1 MKGSRTL
8 LTTGALLVAFLLF
21 LFVNLIGNATLAG
34 ARLDLTREGLYT
46 LSAGSRS
53 LAAGLQEPVT
63 LKLYY
68 SARQAADIP
77 TLKTYADRVQGL
89 LREFASASGGKIQFQ
104 LVEPEPF
111 SETEDEAVA
120 AGLQGAMLKSG
131 ETIYFGL
138 VATGSTDERS
148 VVPFLDPERE
158 TSLEYDVARMIY
170 KLGRPDKPVVAL
182 VSGLPLEGEP
192 ALPFP
197 GGSGEQP
204 PWVVYEQLKEVF
216 DVKPVELTAQALPED
231 TDLLLVVHPKGI
243 SESLQYAIDQ
253 YVLRGGHALVFVDPH
268 CERDLPPRDPSNPM
282 AQFQA
287 ERASNL
293 DKLFR
298 AWGFQMPED
307 TVVGDREL
315 AVRVQSGARNQP
327 KEVDYILWLGLGREQ
342 VDKDDVVT
350 ADLGKM
356 ILASAGH
363 LEPLEGATTQFQP
376 LLRSTDQ
383 AMLVEQA
390 KIQFMP
396 DPERLLAEYQ
406 PGGRVL
412 TLAARVRGPC
422 QSAFPDGPPQPAPP
436 ADGSEPPPPPPAT
449 AGLTESVQPIEVMVV
464 ADADLLGDDLWVQMQ
479 NFLGQ
484 RMAIPIASNGD
495 FVIHALDNLSGS
507 NELISLRNRASFD
520 RPFERIESIRKDAE
534 QRLLAREQAL
544 QDELNQTERNL
555 TQLQSKKDDKSSLI
569 LSPEQKAEIDR
580 FQEQRVATRKALRD
594 VQHDMNKDIDRLEA
608 WIKAVNIGAVPLLV
622 GALAVGLGLRAGR
635 RRSA

>member
-8 LTTGALLVAFLLF
+8 LTTGALVVAFVLF
-21 LFVNLIGNATLAG
+21 LFVNLIGNATLGG
-34 ARLDLTREGLYT
+34 ARLDLTKEGLYT
-46 LSAGSRS
+46 LSPGSRS
-53 LAAGLQEPVT
+53 LAAGLVEPVT

-68 SARQAADIP
+68 SSRQAADIP

-89 LREFASASGGKIQFQ
+89 LREFANASGGKLQVQI
-104 LVEPEPF
+104 VNPEPF

-170 KLGRPDKPVVAL
+170 KLGRPDRPVVAL
-182 VSGLPLEGEP
+182 ISGLPLEGEA

-197 GGSGEQP
+197 GGSSQQP

-216 DVKPVELTAQALPED
+216 DVKPVELTAQVLPED

-243 SESLQYAIDQ
+243 SEATQYAIDQ
-253 YVLRGGHALVFVDPH
+253 YVLKGGHALIFVDPH
-268 CERDLPPRDPSNPM
+268 CERDLPPRDPTNPM

-293 DKLFR
+293 ARLFR

-307 TVVGDREL
+307 TVVGDRDL
-315 AVRVQSGARNQP
+315 AVRVQAGGRSQS
-327 KEVDYILWLGLGREQ
+327 KEVDYVLWLGLGREQ
-342 VDKDDVVT
+342 VDADDVVT

-356 ILASAGH
+356 LLASAGH
-363 LEPLEGATTQFQP
+363 LEPLDGATTQFEP
-376 LLRSTDQ
+376 LLRTTDQ
-383 AMLVEQA
+383 AELVEQA

-396 DPERLLAEYQ
+396 DPEKLLAEYQ

-422 QSAFPDGPPQPAPP
+422 KSAFPDGPPKPALPPDAEPPAEAPP
-436 ADGSEPPPPPPAT
+436 VT
-449 AGLTESVQPIEVMVV
+449 GLAESAQPIEVLVV
-464 ADADLLGDDLWVQMQ
+464 ADADMLGDDLWVQMQ
-479 NFLGQ
+479 NLFGQ

-507 NELISLRNRASFD
+507 NELISLRSRASFD
-520 RPFERIESIRKDAE
+520 RPFERIESIRKEAE

-544 QDELNQTERNL
+544 QDELTQTERRL
-555 TQLQSKKDDKSSLI
+555 SDLQSKKDDQSSLI

-580 FQEQRVATRKALRD
+580 FQEQRVATRKELRD
-594 VQHDMNKDIDRLEA
+594 VRHDLNKDIDRLEA
-608 WIKAVNIGAVPLLV
+608 WIKALNIGAVPLLV

>member
-8 LTTGALLVAFLLF
+8 LTTGALVVAFVLF
-21 LFVNLIGNATLAG
+21 LFVNLIGNATLGG
-34 ARLDLTREGLYT
+34 ARLDLTKEGLYT
-46 LSAGSRS
+46 LSPGSRS
-53 LAAGLQEPVT
+53 LAAGLVEPVT

-68 SARQAADIP
+68 SSRQAADIP

-89 LREFASASGGKIQFQ
+89 LREFANASGGKLQVQI
-104 LVEPEPF
+104 VDPEPF

-170 KLGRPDKPVVAL
+170 KLGRPDRPVVAL
-182 VSGLPLEGEP
+182 ISGLPLEGEA

-197 GGSGEQP
+197 GGSSQQP

-216 DVKPVELTAQALPED
+216 DVKPVELTAQVLPED

-243 SESLQYAIDQ
+243 SEATQYAIDQ
-253 YVLRGGHALVFVDPH
+253 YVLKGGHALIFVDPH
-268 CERDLPPRDPSNPM
+268 CERDLPPRDPTNPM

-293 DKLFR
+293 ARLFR

-307 TVVGDREL
+307 TVVGDRDL
-315 AVRVQSGARNQP
+315 AVRVQAGGRSQS
-327 KEVDYILWLGLGREQ
+327 KEVDYVLWLGLGREQ
-342 VDKDDVVT
+342 VDADDVVT

-356 ILASAGH
+356 LLASAGH
-363 LEPLEGATTQFQP
+363 LEPLDGATTQFEP
-376 LLRSTDQ
+376 LLRTTDQ
-383 AMLVEQA
+383 AELVEQA

-396 DPERLLAEYQ
+396 DPEKLLAEYQ

-422 QSAFPDGPPQPAPP
+422 KSAFPDGPPKPALPPDAEPPAEAPP
-436 ADGSEPPPPPPAT
+436 VT
-449 AGLTESVQPIEVMVV
+449 GLAESTQPIEVLVV
-464 ADADLLGDDLWVQMQ
+464 ADADMLGDDLWVQMQ
-479 NFLGQ
+479 NLFGQ

-507 NELISLRNRASFD
+507 NELISLRSRASFD
-520 RPFERIESIRKDAE
+520 RPFERIESIRKEAE

-544 QDELNQTERNL
+544 QDELTQTERRL
-555 TQLQSKKDDKSSLI
+555 SDLQSKKDDQSSLI

-580 FQEQRVATRKALRD
+580 FQEQRVATRKELRD
-594 VQHDMNKDIDRLEA
+594 VRHDLNKDIDRLEA
-608 WIKAVNIGAVPLLV
+608 RIKALNIGAVPLLV

>member
-8 LTTGALLVAFLLF
+8 LTTGALVVAFVLF
-21 LFVNLIGNATLAG
+21 LFVNLIGNATLSG
-34 ARLDLTREGLYT
+34 ARLDLTKEGLYT
-46 LSAGSRS
+46 LSPGSRS
-53 LAAGLQEPVT
+53 LAAGLVEPVT

-68 SARQAADIP
+68 SSRQAADIP

-89 LREFASASGGKIQFQ
+89 LREFANASGGKLQVQI
-104 LVEPEPF
+104 VDPEPF

-170 KLGRPDKPVVAL
+170 KLGRPDRPVVAL
-182 VSGLPLEGEP
+182 ISGLPLEGEA

-197 GGSGEQP
+197 GGSSQQP

-216 DVKPVELTAQALPED
+216 DVKPVELTAQVLPED

-243 SESLQYAIDQ
+243 SEATQYAIDQ
-253 YVLRGGHALVFVDPH
+253 YVLKGGHALIFVDPH
-268 CERDLPPRDPSNPM
+268 CERDLPPRDPTNPM

-293 DKLFR
+293 ARLFR

-307 TVVGDREL
+307 TVVGDRDL
-315 AVRVQSGARNQP
+315 AVRVQAGGRSQS
-327 KEVDYILWLGLGREQ
+327 KEVDYVLWLGLGREQ
-342 VDKDDVVT
+342 VDADDVVT

-356 ILASAGH
+356 LLASAGH
-363 LEPLEGATTQFQP
+363 LEPLDGATTQFEP

-383 AMLVEQA
+383 AELVEQA

-396 DPERLLAEYQ
+396 DPEKLLAEYQ

-422 QSAFPDGPPQPAPP
+422 KSAFPDGPPKPALPPDAEPPAEAPP
-436 ADGSEPPPPPPAT
+436 VT
-449 AGLTESVQPIEVMVV
+449 GLAESTQPIEVLVV
-464 ADADLLGDDLWVQMQ
+464 ADADMLGDDLWVQMQ
-479 NFLGQ
+479 NLFGQ

-507 NELISLRNRASFD
+507 NELISLRSRASFD
-520 RPFERIESIRKDAE
+520 RPFERIESIRKEAE

-544 QDELNQTERNL
+544 QDELTQTERRL
-555 TQLQSKKDDKSSLI
+555 SDLQSKKDDQSSLI

-580 FQEQRVATRKALRD
+580 FQEQRVATRKELRD
-594 VQHDMNKDIDRLEA
+594 VRHDLNKDIDRLEA
-608 WIKAVNIGAVPLLV
+608 WIKALNIGAVPLLV

>member
-8 LTTGALLVAFLLF
+8 LTTGALVVAFVLF
-21 LFVNLIGNATLAG
+21 LFVNLIGNATLGG
-34 ARLDLTREGLYT
+34 ARLDLTKEGLYT
-46 LSAGSRS
+46 LSPGSRS
-53 LAAGLQEPVT
+53 LAAGLVEPVT

-68 SARQAADIP
+68 SSRQAADIP

-89 LREFASASGGKIQFQ
+89 LREFASASGGKLQVQI
-104 LVEPEPF
+104 VDPEPF

-170 KLGRPDKPVVAL
+170 KLGRPDRPVVAL
-182 VSGLPLEGEP
+182 ISGLPLEGEA

-197 GGSGEQP
+197 GGSSQQP

-216 DVKPVELTAQALPED
+216 DVKPVELTAQVLPED

-243 SESLQYAIDQ
+243 SEATQYAIDQ
-253 YVLRGGHALVFVDPH
+253 YVLKGGHALIFVDPH
-268 CERDLPPRDPSNPM
+268 CERDLPPRDPTNPM

-293 DKLFR
+293 ARLFR

-307 TVVGDREL
+307 TVVGDRDL
-315 AVRVQSGARNQP
+315 AVRVQAGGRSQS
-327 KEVDYILWLGLGREQ
+327 KEVDYVLWLGLGREQ
-342 VDKDDVVT
+342 VDVDDVVT

-356 ILASAGH
+356 LLASAGH
-363 LEPLEGATTQFQP
+363 LEPLDGATTQFEP
-376 LLRSTDQ
+376 LLRTTDQ
-383 AMLVEQA
+383 AELVEQA

-396 DPERLLAEYQ
+396 DPEKLLAEYQ

-422 QSAFPDGPPQPAPP
+422 KSAFPDGPPKPALPPDAEPP
-436 ADGSEPPPPPPAT
+436 AETPPVT
-449 AGLTESVQPIEVMVV
+449 GLAESTQPIEVLVV
-464 ADADLLGDDLWVQMQ
+464 ADADMLGDDLWVQMQ
-479 NFLGQ
+479 NLFGQ

-507 NELISLRNRASFD
+507 NELISLRSRASFD
-520 RPFERIESIRKDAE
+520 RPFERIESIRKEAE

-544 QDELNQTERNL
+544 QDELTQTERRL
-555 TQLQSKKDDKSSLI
+555 SDLQSKKDDQSSLI

-580 FQEQRVATRKALRD
+580 FQEQRVATRKELRD
-594 VQHDMNKDIDRLEA
+594 VRHDLNKDIDRLEA
-608 WIKAVNIGAVPLLV
+608 WIKALNIGAVPLLV

>member
-8 LTTGALLVAFLLF
+8 LTTGALVVAFVLF
-21 LFVNLIGNATLAG
+21 LFVNLIGNATLGG
-34 ARLDLTREGLYT
+34 ARLDLTKEGLYT
-46 LSAGSRS
+46 LSPGSRS
-53 LAAGLQEPVT
+53 LAAGLVEPVT

-68 SARQAADIP
+68 SSRQAADIP

-89 LREFASASGGKIQFQ
+89 LREFANASGGKLQVQI
-104 LVEPEPF
+104 VDPEPF

-170 KLGRPDKPVVAL
+170 KLGRPDRPVVAL
-182 VSGLPLEGEP
+182 ISGLPLEGEA

-197 GGSGEQP
+197 GGSSQQP

-216 DVKPVELTAQALPED
+216 DVKPVELTAQVLPED

-243 SESLQYAIDQ
+243 SEATQYAIDQ
-253 YVLRGGHALVFVDPH
+253 YVLKGGHALIFVDPH
-268 CERDLPPRDPSNPM
+268 CERDLPPRDPTNPM

-293 DKLFR
+293 ARLFR

-307 TVVGDREL
+307 TVVGDRDL
-315 AVRVQSGARNQP
+315 AVRVQAGGRSQS
-327 KEVDYILWLGLGREQ
+327 KEVDYVLWLGLGREQ
-342 VDKDDVVT
+342 VDADDVVT

-356 ILASAGH
+356 LLASAGH
-363 LEPLEGATTQFQP
+363 LEPLDGATTQFEP
-376 LLRSTDQ
+376 LLRTTDQ
-383 AMLVEQA
+383 AELVEQA

-396 DPERLLAEYQ
+396 DPEKLLAEYQ

-422 QSAFPDGPPQPAPP
+422 KSAFPDGPPKPALPPDAEPPAEAPP
-436 ADGSEPPPPPPAT
+436 VT
-449 AGLTESVQPIEVMVV
+449 GLAESAQPIEVLVV
-464 ADADLLGDDLWVQMQ
+464 ADADMLGDDLWVQMQ
-479 NFLGQ
+479 NLFGQ

-507 NELISLRNRASFD
+507 NELISLRSRASFD
-520 RPFERIESIRKDAE
+520 RPFERIESIRKEAE

-544 QDELNQTERNL
+544 QDELTQTERRL
-555 TQLQSKKDDKSSLI
+555 SDLQSKKDDQSSLI

-580 FQEQRVATRKALRD
+580 FQEQRVATRKELRD
-594 VQHDMNKDIDRLEA
+594 VRHDLNKDIDRLEA
-608 WIKAVNIGAVPLLV
+608 WIKALNIGAVPLLV

>member
-8 LTTGALLVAFLLF
+8 LTTGALVVAFVLF
-21 LFVNLIGNATLAG
+21 LFVNLIGNATLGG
-34 ARLDLTREGLYT
+34 ARLDLTKEGLYT
-46 LSAGSRS
+46 LSPGSRS
-53 LAAGLQEPVT
+53 LAAGLVEPVT

-68 SARQAADIP
+68 SSRQAADIP

-89 LREFASASGGKIQFQ
+89 LREFANASGGKLQVQI
-104 LVEPEPF
+104 VDPEPF

-170 KLGRPDKPVVAL
+170 KLGRPDRPVVAL
-182 VSGLPLEGEP
+182 ISGLPLEGEA

-197 GGSGEQP
+197 GGSSQQP

-216 DVKPVELTAQALPED
+216 DVKPVELTAQVLPED

-243 SESLQYAIDQ
+243 SEATQYAIDQ
-253 YVLRGGHALVFVDPH
+253 YVLKGGHALIFVDPH
-268 CERDLPPRDPSNPM
+268 CERDLPPRDPTNPM

-293 DKLFR
+293 ARLFR

-307 TVVGDREL
+307 TVVGDRDL
-315 AVRVQSGARNQP
+315 AVRVQAGGRSQS
-327 KEVDYILWLGLGREQ
+327 KEVDYVLWLGLGREQ
-342 VDKDDVVT
+342 VDADDVVT

-356 ILASAGH
+356 LLASAGH
-363 LEPLEGATTQFQP
+363 LEPLDGATTQFEP
-376 LLRSTDQ
+376 LLRTTDQ
-383 AMLVEQA
+383 AELVEQA

-396 DPERLLAEYQ
+396 DPEKLLAEYQ

-422 QSAFPDGPPQPAPP
+422 KSAFPDGPPKPALPPDAEPPAEAPP
-436 ADGSEPPPPPPAT
+436 VT
-449 AGLTESVQPIEVMVV
+449 GLAESTQPIEVLVV
-464 ADADLLGDDLWVQMQ
+464 ADADMLGDDLWVQMQ
-479 NFLGQ
+479 NLFGQ

-507 NELISLRNRASFD
+507 NELISLRSRASFD
-520 RPFERIESIRKDAE
+520 RPFERIESIRKEAE

-544 QDELNQTERNL
+544 QDELTQTERRL
-555 TQLQSKKDDKSSLI
+555 SDLQSKKDDQSSLI

-580 FQEQRVATRKALRD
+580 FQEQRVATRKELRD
-594 VQHDMNKDIDRLEA
+594 VRHDLNKDIDRLEA
-608 WIKAVNIGAVPLLV
+608 WIKALNIGAVPLLV

>member
-1 MKGSRTL
+1 VKGSRTL
-8 LTTGALLVAFLLF
+8 LTTGALVVAFVLF
-21 LFVNLIGNATLAG
+21 LFVNLIGNTTLAG

-46 LSAGSRS
+46 LSPGSRS
-53 LAAGLQEPVT
+53 LAAGLVEPVT

-68 SARQAADIP
+68 SSRQAADIP

-89 LREFASASGGKIQFQ
+89 LREFASASGGKLQ
-104 LVEPEPF
+104 LQIVDPEPF

-120 AGLQGAMLKSG
+120 AGLQGALLKSG

-138 VATGSTDERS
+138 VATGSTDDRS

-158 TSLEYDVARMIY
+158 TSLEYDIARMIY
-170 KLGRPDKPVVAL
+170 KLGRPDRPVVAL
-182 VSGLPLEGEP
+182 ISGLPLEGEP

-197 GGSGEQP
+197 GGSSQQP

-216 DVKPVELTAQALPED
+216 DVKPVELTAQALPDD

-253 YVLRGGHALVFVDPH
+253 YVLRGGHALIFVDPH

-293 DKLFR
+293 DRLFR

-342 VDKDDVVT
+342 VDEDDVVT

-363 LEPLEGATTQFQP
+363 LEPLDGATTLFQP

-412 TLAARVRGPC
+412 TLAARVSGPC
-422 QSAFPDGPPQPAPP
+422 RSAFPDGRPQPATPP
-436 ADGSEPPPPPPAT
+436 DGAEPPPEPPET
-449 AGLTESVQPIEVMVV
+449 AGLTESTQPIEVMVV

-534 QRLLAREQAL
+534 QRLLAREQGL
-544 QDELNQTERNL
+544 QDELNQTERRL
-555 TQLQSKKDDKSSLI
+555 TELQSKKDDQSSLI

-580 FQEQRVATRKALRD
+580 FQEQRVATRKELRD
-594 VQHDMNKDIDRLEA
+594 VRHDLNKDIDRLEA

>member
-8 LTTGALLVAFLLF
+8 LTTGALVVAFVLF
-21 LFVNLIGNATLAG
+21 LFVNLIGNATLSG
-34 ARLDLTREGLYT
+34 ARLDLTKEGLYT
-46 LSAGSRS
+46 LSPGSRS
-53 LAAGLQEPVT
+53 LAAGLVEPVT

-68 SARQAADIP
+68 SSRQAADIP

-89 LREFASASGGKIQFQ
+89 LREFANASGGKLQVQI
-104 LVEPEPF
+104 VDPEPF

-170 KLGRPDKPVVAL
+170 KLGRPDRPVVAL
-182 VSGLPLEGEP
+182 ISGLPLEGEA

-197 GGSGEQP
+197 GGSSQQP

-216 DVKPVELTAQALPED
+216 DVKPVELTAQVLPED

-243 SESLQYAIDQ
+243 SEATQYAIDQ
-253 YVLRGGHALVFVDPH
+253 YVLKGGHALIFVDPH
-268 CERDLPPRDPSNPM
+268 CERDLPPRDPTNPM

-293 DKLFR
+293 ARLFR

-307 TVVGDREL
+307 TVVGDRDL
-315 AVRVQSGARNQP
+315 AVRVQAGGRSQS
-327 KEVDYILWLGLGREQ
+327 KEVDYVLWLGLGREQ
-342 VDKDDVVT
+342 VDADDVVT

-356 ILASAGH
+356 LLASAGH
-363 LEPLEGATTQFQP
+363 LEPLDGATTQFEP

-383 AMLVEQA
+383 AELVEQA

-396 DPERLLAEYQ
+396 DPEKLLAEYQ

-422 QSAFPDGPPQPAPP
+422 KSAFPDGPPKPALPPDAEPPAEAPP
-436 ADGSEPPPPPPAT
+436 VTG
-449 AGLTESVQPIEVMVV
+449 
-464 ADADLLGDDLWVQMQ
+464 
-479 NFLGQ
+479 
-484 RMAIPIASNGD
+484 
-495 FVIHALDNLSGS
+495 
-507 NELISLRNRASFD
+507 
-520 RPFERIESIRKDAE
+520 
-534 QRLLAREQAL
+534 
-544 QDELNQTERNL
+544 
-555 TQLQSKKDDKSSLI
+555 
-569 LSPEQKAEIDR
+569 
-580 FQEQRVATRKALRD
+580 
-594 VQHDMNKDIDRLEA
+594 
-608 WIKAVNIGAVPLLV
+608 
-622 GALAVGLGLRAGR
+622 
-635 RRSA
+635 

>member
-8 LTTGALLVAFLLF
+8 LTTGALVVAFVLF
-21 LFVNLIGNATLAG
+21 LFVNLIGNATLGG
-34 ARLDLTREGLYT
+34 ARLDLTKEGLYT
-46 LSAGSRS
+46 LSPGSRS
-53 LAAGLQEPVT
+53 LAAGLVEPVT

-68 SARQAADIP
+68 SSRQAADIP

-89 LREFASASGGKIQFQ
+89 LREFANASGGKLQVQI
-104 LVEPEPF
+104 VDPEPF

-170 KLGRPDKPVVAL
+170 KLGRPHRPVVAL
-182 VSGLPLEGEP
+182 ISGLPLEGEA

-197 GGSGEQP
+197 GGSSQQP

-216 DVKPVELTAQALPED
+216 DVKPVELTAQVLPED

-243 SESLQYAIDQ
+243 SEATQYAIDQ
-253 YVLRGGHALVFVDPH
+253 YVLKGGHALIFVDPH
-268 CERDLPPRDPSNPM
+268 CERDLPPRDPTNPM

-293 DKLFR
+293 ARLFR

-307 TVVGDREL
+307 TVVGDRDL
-315 AVRVQSGARNQP
+315 AVRVQAGGRSQS
-327 KEVDYILWLGLGREQ
+327 KEVDYVLWLGLGREQ
-342 VDKDDVVT
+342 VDADDVVT

-356 ILASAGH
+356 LLASAGH
-363 LEPLEGATTQFQP
+363 LEPLDGATTQFEP
-376 LLRSTDQ
+376 LLRTTDQ
-383 AMLVEQA
+383 AELVEQA

-396 DPERLLAEYQ
+396 DPEKLLAEYQ

-422 QSAFPDGPPQPAPP
+422 KSAFPDGPPKPALPPDAEPPAEAPP
-436 ADGSEPPPPPPAT
+436 VT
-449 AGLTESVQPIEVMVV
+449 GLAESAQPIEVLVV
-464 ADADLLGDDLWVQMQ
+464 ADADMLGDDLWVQMQ
-479 NFLGQ
+479 NLFGQ

-507 NELISLRNRASFD
+507 NELISLRSRASFD
-520 RPFERIESIRKDAE
+520 RPFERIESIRKEAE

-544 QDELNQTERNL
+544 QDELTQTERRL
-555 TQLQSKKDDKSSLI
+555 SDLQSKKDDQSSLI

-580 FQEQRVATRKALRD
+580 FQEQRVATRKELRD
-594 VQHDMNKDIDRLEA
+594 VRHDLNKDIDRLEA
-608 WIKAVNIGAVPLLV
+608 WIKALNIGAVPLLV

>member
-8 LTTGALLVAFLLF
+8 LTTGALVVAFVLF
-21 LFVNLIGNATLAG
+21 LFVNLIGNATLSG

-46 LSAGSRS
+46 LSPGSRS

-68 SARQAADIP
+68 SSRQAADIP

-89 LREFASASGGKIQFQ
+89 LREFANASGGKLQ
-104 LVEPEPF
+104 LQIVDPEPF

-120 AGLQGAMLKSG
+120 AGLQGALLKSG

-182 VSGLPLEGEP
+182 ISGLPLEGEP

-197 GGSGEQP
+197 GGSGQQP
-204 PWVVYEQLKEVF
+204 PWVVYEQLEEVF
-216 DVKPVELTAQALPED
+216 EVKRVELTAQALPED

-243 SESLQYAIDQ
+243 ADSLQYAIDQ
-253 YVLRGGHALVFVDPH
+253 YVLRGGHALIFVDPH

-315 AVRVQSGARNQP
+315 AVRVQSGARNPP

-376 LLRSTDQ
+376 VLRSTDQ
-383 AMLVEQA
+383 AMLVEQT

-396 DPERLLAEYQ
+396 DPDRLLAEYQ

-422 QSAFPDGPPQPAPP
+422 KSAFPDGRPQPAPP
-436 ADGSEPPPPPPAT
+436 ADGAEPPPEPPEA
-449 AGLTESVQPIEVMVV
+449 AGLAESTQPIEVMVV
-464 ADADLLGDDLWVQMQ
+464 ADADMLGDDLWVQMQ

-520 RPFERIESIRKDAE
+520 RPFERIESIRKEAE

-544 QDELNQTERNL
+544 QDELNQTERRL
-555 TQLQSKKDDKSSLI
+555 TELQSKKDDQSSLI

-594 VQHDMNKDIDRLEA
+594 VRHDLNKDIDRLEA
-608 WIKAVNIGAVPLLV
+608 WIKAVDIGAVPLLV